1 MFGIGVTSGS
11 ASERGARASAA
22 AGGRGDRGHLG
33 ALTEGGADTQG
44 GAATGGRARQSDT
57 FWKAFANPVRRSI
70 LDQLRDGPL
79 TTSELAN
86 RFPSLS
92 RFAVMQHLDVLTD
105 AGIVVV
111 ERRGRSRYN
120 HINAAALRTFYERWV
135 NRYADAAA
143 SELTALRRHV
153 EEESVNESVRILR
166 LENEM
171 RFAAPPLRVFAALTD
186 PVEILKWFPYTYGQD
201 RVKRVVFE
209 PRVGGAQY
217 EDWGDGAGYY
227 YGIVTEWDPPR
238 TYSVRSKLHPGTI
251 MDTQATIERVDGGS
265 VLRSSRVIVGP
276 ITDEQE
282 RGIRT
287 HGDMSRFEDAI
298 RAVVEGGQ
306 Q

>member
-11 ASERGARASAA
+11 AHGREAGPTFGDGPTFGA
-22 AGGRGDRGHLG
+22 GPFEGEDRH
-33 ALTEGGADTQG
+33 
-44 GAATGGRARQSDT
+44 SDS

-70 LDQLRDGPL
+70 LDRLRDGPH
-79 TTSELAN
+79 TTGELVEV
-86 RFPSLS
+86 FPSLS

>member
-1 MFGIGVTSGS
+1 MSGIGIAGGFSSGS
-11 ASERGARASAA
+11 GTLGTRASARSRR
-22 AGGRGDRGHLG
+22 AGRS
-33 ALTEGGADTQG
+33 
-44 GAATGGRARQSDT
+44 GRADGHGDS

-70 LDQLRDGPL
+70 LDLLRDGPQ
-79 TTSELAN
+79 TTGELSEA
-86 RFPSLS
+86 FPDLS

-105 AGIVVV
+105 AGIVLV

-120 HINAAALRTFYERWV
+120 HINAAALTTFYERWV

-143 SELTALRRHV
+143 TELTALRRHV

-171 RFAAPPLRVFAALTD
+171 RFAASPARVFAALTD
-186 PVEILKWFPYTYGQD
+186 PVEILKWFPHTYGGD
-201 RVKRVVFE
+201 RVKRIVFE

-227 YGIVTEWDPPR
+227 YGVVTEWDPPR
-238 TYSVRSKLHPGTI
+238 TYSVRTKLHPGTI
-251 MDTQATIERVDGGS
+251 MDTQATIERVESGA

-282 RGIRT
+282 HGIRF
-287 HGDMSRFEDAI
+287 HGDLSRFEDAI
-298 RAVVEGGQ
+298 RAVVEGTQ